1 MSNDPYERAFN
12 EAMERAGVP
21 RSSCKVCGAEFFV
34 QCEYQ
39 ERGVCFECVRILAHE
54 WAMKHTGEPIAPFST
69 QEQIEEYEANRP
81 RGRQSTPKAAISPA
95 LRKLVLERDAYRC
108 QQCGDHHDLHID
120 HVFPESKGGA
130 TTAENLQ
137 VLCGPC
143 NLRKGAR
150 VP

>member
-1 MSNDPYERAFN
+1 MSEDAYEAAYQA
-12 EAMERAGVP
+12 AMERAGVP
-21 RSSCKVCGAEFFV
+21 KSACKVCGAEFFV

-39 ERGVCFECVRILAHE
+39 ERGVCFDCVRILAHE

-69 QEQIEEYEANRP
+69 QEQIEAYEATRP
-81 RGRQSTPKAAISPA
+81 FGGGSARKAEISPA

-120 HVFPESKGGA
+120 HIYPESKGGP
-130 TTAENLQ
+130 TSAENLQ

-143 NLRKGAR
+143 NLRKGAKL
-150 VP
+150 P